1 MAALTRTHGRWRRL
15 VTAVS
20 AVAVLGAGLS
30 APALAESSA
39 QDFDECYSISNL
51 QVSAVK
57 QNRKSGRHVRL
68 TWDEPECGFAWD
80 KYRVIRTDDY
90 RPQRFIQIVTGEES
104 AISSGLKEGRTYTF
118 RVQVG
123 DEDEFDQEPLEVAVR
138 IPGTTTDD
146 WVVSLGDSFISGEGG
161 RWAGNA
167 DVLDG
172 RSAIDFG
179 FRAYADQQDGE
190 VIDGCHRSR
199 SAVVNIGTVRSMN
212 LACSGA
218 ITVSQILSD
227 TYPWLEDM
235 WKPGIDFEDWS
246 ESDYLP
252 IGYDA
257 PAVGQAQLLKDF
269 ARGKNVKMVMLS
281 IGGNNFGFGAIVSAC
296 VTSYISP
303 LDFDGRTG
311 CRTKPELLEKLNE
324 AGVART
330 KAQIVVAIGNV
341 VRAMQESGHP
351 LGTWTLGYQMY
362 PRPLPDSANMRYPEF
377 EINPLTGSVDYPR
390 QSTGGCGLWDEDI
403 DWALNTAVPTINN
416 TLLAAGREAVGRY
429 PGLKIVYM
437 DTTNA
442 FRGHELCSK
451 GVYRVNS
458 SNVED
463 RKGVKNWRHKD
474 AADKSEWVKEIDL
487 INFSGATVEESFHPN
502 YWGQMAIRNCW
513 RELHKAKG
521 GLKGGTCTPARGK
534 NKWGEPNMDFV
545 PSATLTLG

>member
-1 MAALTRTHGRWRRL
+1 MG
-15 VTAVS
+15 VI
-20 AVAVLGAGLS
+20 GAGLS
-30 APALAESSA
+30 APAFAESSA
-39 QDFDECYSISNL
+39 RDFDECYSISNL
-51 QVSAVK
+51 EVSDVK
-57 QNRKSGRHVRL
+57 QSTRLGRYVSL

-90 RPQRFIQIVTGEES
+90 RPQRFIQIVTGKEK
-104 AISSGLKEGRTYTF
+104 AVASGLREGRTYTF

-123 DEDEFDQEPLEVAVR
+123 SEDEFDQEPLEVSVR
-138 IPGTTTDD
+138 VPGPSTDA

-179 FRAYADQQDGE
+179 YRAYADQQDGE
-190 VIDGCHRSR
+190 VIPGCHRSR

-218 ITVSQILSD
+218 ITNSQILSD
-227 TYPWLEDM
+227 TYPWLDDM

-246 ESDYLP
+246 GSEFLP
-252 IGYDA
+252 IDYDG
-257 PAVGQAQLLKDF
+257 PAVGQAQLLKKF
-269 ARGKNVKMVMLS
+269 ASGKNVKMVMLS

-296 VTSYISP
+296 VTSYISS
-303 LDFDGRTG
+303 RTDAAG
-311 CRTKPELLEKLNE
+311 CRTKTELLNKLNA

-330 KAQIVVAIGNV
+330 KAQIVVAIGNI

-362 PRPLPDSANMRYPEF
+362 PRPLPDSVDMRYPESRLP
-377 EINPLTGSVDYPR
+377 ILNYR
-390 QSTGGCGLWDEDI
+390 QSRGGCGLWDADI
-403 DWALNTAVPTINN
+403 DWALGTAVPTINN
-416 TLLAAGREAVGRY
+416 TLLAAGRDAVAQYR
-429 PGLKIVYM
+429 GLKIVYM

-451 GVYRVNS
+451 GSYRVNS
-458 SNVED
+458 SNAED
-463 RKGVKNWRHKD
+463 RKGVKNWRKKD

-502 YWGQMAIRNCW
+502 YWGQMALRNCW
-513 RELHKAKG
+513 RELYKAKG
-521 GLKGGTCTPARGK
+521 GLRGGTCTPLSGK
-534 NKWGEPNMDFV
+534 NKWNEPNMEFV
-545 PSATLTLG
+545 PSADLTLG

>member
-1 MAALTRTHGRWRRL
+1 
-15 VTAVS
+15 
-20 AVAVLGAGLS
+20 LGAGLS
-30 APALAESSA
+30 APALADSSA
-39 QDFDECYSISNL
+39 QDFNECYSISNL
-51 QVSAVK
+51 EVSAVK
-57 QNRKSGRHVRL
+57 QSKKRPKLGRFVKL
-68 TWDEPECGFAWD
+68 TWDAPDCRWAWD

-90 RPQRFIQIVTGEES
+90 RPQRFVQIVTDDERAFS
-104 AISSGLKEGRTYTF
+104 FRLKEGRTYTF

-138 IPGTTTDD
+138 MPGDATDE

-190 VIDGCHRSR
+190 VIPGCHRSR
-199 SAVVNIGTVRSMN
+199 SAVVNIGTARSMN

-218 ITVSQILSD
+218 ITDSQILSD

-246 ESDYLP
+246 NSPSLP
-252 IGYDA
+252 DGIDG

-296 VTSYISP
+296 VTSYI
-303 LDFDGRTG
+303 FDGDDEEG
-311 CRTKPELLEKLNE
+311 CRTEAALLSKLDE

-341 VRAMQESGHP
+341 VRAMEESGHP
-351 LGTWTLGYQMY
+351 IGTWTLGYQTY
-362 PRPLPDSANMRYPEF
+362 PRPLPDSANMRYPDWELD
-377 EINPLTGSVDYPR
+377 PLFGSIDFPR
-390 QSTGGCGLWDEDI
+390 QDRGGCGLWDADI
-403 DWALNTAVPTINN
+403 DWALNTAVPTINS
-416 TLLAAGREAVGRY
+416 TLIAAGRQAVEQY

-442 FRGHELCSK
+442 FQGHELCNK
-451 GVYRVNS
+451 AVYRVDS
-458 SNVED
+458 SNDED
-463 RKGVKNWRHKD
+463 RKGVKNWRHRD
-474 AADKSEWVKEIDL
+474 APDKSEWVKEIDL

-502 YWGQMAIRNCW
+502 YWGQMALRNCW
-513 RELHKAKG
+513 RQLYAAED
-521 GLKGGTCTPARGK
+521 GLKGGVCTPTRGK
-534 NKWGEPNMDFV
+534 NKWGEPNMEFV
-545 PSATLTLG
+545 PSNELTLG

>member
-1 MAALTRTHGRWRRL
+1 MVHMRGRRL
-15 VTAVS
+15 LTAV
-20 AVAVLGAGLS
+20 AATALLGAGLS

-39 QDFDECYSISNL
+39 QDFDECYSVSNL

-57 QNRKSGRHVRL
+57 QSKKRGRYVSL
-68 TWDEPECGFAWD
+68 TWDEPECGWAWD

-90 RPQRFIQIVTGEES
+90 RPQRFIQIVTGKDS
-104 AISSGLKEGRTYTF
+104 AIASGLKQGRVYTF

-123 DEDEFDQEPLEVAVR
+123 DEDAFDQEPLEVSVR
-138 IPGTTTDD
+138 IPGPSTDA

-179 FRAYADQQDGE
+179 SRSYADQQDGE

-199 SAVVNIGTVRSMN
+199 SAVVNIGTARSMN

-218 ITVSQILSD
+218 ITRSQVLGD
-227 TYPWLEDM
+227 TYPWLDDM
-235 WKPGIDFEDWS
+235 WKPGIDFEDWTNAPT
-246 ESDYLP
+246 LP
-252 IGYDA
+252 AEHVIG

-269 ARGKNVKMVMLS
+269 ARGKNVEMVMLS

-303 LDFDGRTG
+303 VDFDGRTG

-330 KAQIVVAIGNV
+330 QREIVVAIGNI
-341 VRAMQESGHP
+341 VRAMEESGHP

-362 PRPLPDSANMRYPEF
+362 PRPLPDSTDMRYPEY
-377 EINPLTGSVDYPR
+377 ELNPVTGSVDYPR
-390 QSTGGCGLWDEDI
+390 QDTGGCGLWDADI

-416 TLLAAGREAVGRY
+416 TLLAAGLDAVIQH
-429 PGLKIVYM
+429 PGLNIVYM

-458 SNVED
+458 SNAED
-463 RKGVKNWRHKD
+463 RRGVKNFRQKG
-474 AADKSEWVKEIDL
+474 ASDKSEWVKEIDL
-487 INFSGATVEESFHPN
+487 INFSDATVEESFHPN
-502 YWGQMAIRNCW
+502 YWGQMAMRNCW
-513 RELHKAKG
+513 RQLWNG
-521 GLKGGTCTPARGK
+521 GNVVSGGRCEPLSGL
-534 NKWGEPNMDFV
+534 NKYGEPNMAFTPDAALSLF
-545 PSATLTLG
+545 G

>member
-1 MAALTRTHGRWRRL
+1 MATLIFQGRWHRL
-15 VTAVS
+15 VTAV
-20 AVAVLGAGLS
+20 AATAILGAGLS

-39 QDFDECYSISNL
+39 QDFDECYSVSNL

-57 QNRKSGRHVRL
+57 QSKKRGRFVSL
-68 TWDEPECGFAWD
+68 TWDEPECGYAWD
-80 KYRVIRTDDY
+80 KYRVIQTDDY
-90 RPQRFIQIVTGEES
+90 RPQRFIQIVTGKES
-104 AISSGLKEGRTYTF
+104 AIASGLKQGRVYTF

-123 DEDEFDQEPLEVAVR
+123 DEDEFDQEPLEVSVR
-138 IPGTTTDD
+138 MPGPSTDA

-172 RSAIDFG
+172 RAAIDFG

-218 ITVSQILSD
+218 ITSSQILSD

-246 ESDYLP
+246 DSDYLP
-252 IGYDA
+252 IGYDG

-269 ARGKNVKMVMLS
+269 ARGKNITMVMLS

-296 VTSYISP
+296 VTSYIS
-303 LDFDGRTG
+303 DVDDETG
-311 CRTKPELLEKLNE
+311 CRTQSDLLSKLNE
-324 AGVART
+324 TGVART

-341 VRAMQESGHP
+341 VRAMQESGHSV
-351 LGTWTLGYQMY
+351 GTWTLGYQMY
-362 PRPLPDSANMRYPEF
+362 PRPLPDSANMRYPEEQENRF
-377 EINPLTGSVDYPR
+377 GSTELLR
-390 QSTGGCGLWDEDI
+390 QDMGGCGLWDADI

-416 TLLAAGREAVGRY
+416 TLLAAGREAVAQY
-429 PGLKIVYM
+429 PGLKIVYL

-458 SNVED
+458 SNDED
-463 RKGVKNWRHKD
+463 RKGVKNWRKKD

-502 YWGQMAIRNCW
+502 YWGQMALRNCW
-513 RELHKAKG
+513 RQLYEAKD
-521 GLKGGTCTPARGK
+521 GLSGGTCVPTKGVRK
-534 NKWGEPNMDFV
+534 DYGEPKMKFE
-545 PSATLTLG
+545 PSPELTLG